1 MSAAFDA
8 ERFAALAAPLR
19 FGRPLVVKAVTGS
32 TNDDAL
38 EAARAGA
45 PEGALFVTEAQ
56 ERGRGRRGNVWH
68 ASPGE
73 ALLFSL
79 VLRPSLAVE
88 RAPVLALVAGLAV
101 RAALAVTLKSAD
113 VASEPRVKW
122 PNDVVVGHK
131 KVAGILVESQ
141 VRGETLGAV
150 VVGVGLNVGR
160 SELPAEVAAHAT
172 SLAALGATVSRE
184 VLLAGILR
192 ALEERLPLVPPLDA
206 LTGSREL
213 PLTTLMVEEL
223 IAFDA
228 LRGAKVSVG
237 DLKGVATGLDTRG
250 NLRLLDAN
258 GAAHE
263 VTSGHVIVESW
274 GAT

>member
-1 MSAAFDA
+1 MSAGFDA

-19 FGRPLVVKAVTGS
+19 LGRPLVVKAVTGS

-56 ERGRGRRGNVWH
+56 ERGRERRGNVWH

-79 VLRPSLAVE
+79 VLRPNIAVE
-88 RAPVLALVAGLAV
+88 RAPGLALVAGLAV
-101 RAALAVTLKSAD
+101 RAALARALQSTA

-122 PNDVVVGHK
+122 PNDVVIGHK

-141 VRGETLGAV
+141 IRGETLGAV

-184 VLLAGILR
+184 VLLAGILT
-192 ALEERLPLVPPLDA
+192 ALEARLPLAPPSDA
-206 LTGSREL
+206 PSGSPEL
-213 PLTTLMVEEL
+213 ALSTPIVEEL
-223 IAFDA
+223 LAFDA
-228 LRGAKVSVG
+228 LRGAKVAVG
-237 DLKGVATGLDTRG
+237 NLRGVATGLDTLG
-250 NLRLLDAN
+250 NLRILDAS
-258 GAAHE
+258 GRTHQ

-274 GAT
+274 KAT